1 MSLPAAVLFDMD
13 GTLLDSEKLWDIA
26 VAEFTRNL
34 GIEITPEARESTLG
48 NATADALRKLY
59 DFAQIP
65 DSERDYAWAERWL
78 SDRVVELFDGGI
90 PWQPGARETLD
101 LLADAEVP
109 LVLVTNTIRE
119 VTEHALGTLG
129 RERFVATVCG
139 DEVSNP
145 KPGPEPYLLGAELAG
160 FAAPDCIAVEDS
172 PTGARSALAAGCRV
186 LTVGPEPV
194 ADGALHLGTLV
205 DFPLTALSQ
214 SQRVS
219 PQG

>member
-1 MSLPAAVLFDMD
+1 MTSPTLPAAVLFDMD

-26 VAEFTRNL
+26 VAEFTRGL
-34 GIEITPEARESTLG
+34 GYEITAAQRESTLG

-59 DFAQIP
+59 DFARVP
-65 DSERDYAWAERWL
+65 EPERDYAGAERWV
-78 SDRVVELFDGGI
+78 SNRVVDLFDAGI

-101 LLADAEVP
+101 LLAAADVP

-129 RERFVATVCG
+129 RDRFAATVCG
-139 DEVSNP
+139 DEVPSP
-145 KPGPEPYLLGAELAG
+145 KPAPDPYLRGAELAG
-160 FAAPDCIAVEDS
+160 FPAAECVAVEDS

-194 ADGALHLGTLV
+194 AEGAVHLGTL
-205 DFPLTALSQ
+205 AGASQ
-214 SQRVS
+214 ETFRR
-219 PQG
+219 

>member
-1 MSLPAAVLFDMD
+1 MTPPSAVLFDMD

-26 VAEFTRNL
+26 VAEFTRDL
-34 GIEITPEARESTLG
+34 GFEITPEARASTLG

-59 DFAQIP
+59 DFAQVP
-65 DSERDYAWAERWL
+65 EVERDYSGAERWV
-78 SDRVVELFDGGI
+78 SNRVVELFDGGI

-101 LLADAEVP
+101 LLADARIP

-139 DEVSNP
+139 DEVHNP
-145 KPGPEPYLLGAELAG
+145 KPGPDPYLRGAELAG
-160 FAAPDCIAVEDS
+160 FAPSDCVAVEDS
-172 PTGARSALAAGCRV
+172 PTGARSALAAGCSV

-194 ADGALHLGTLV
+194 AEGAVHLGTLAGSALA
-205 DFPLTALSQ
+205 DFAPLI
-214 SQRVS
+214 RR
-219 PQG
+219 